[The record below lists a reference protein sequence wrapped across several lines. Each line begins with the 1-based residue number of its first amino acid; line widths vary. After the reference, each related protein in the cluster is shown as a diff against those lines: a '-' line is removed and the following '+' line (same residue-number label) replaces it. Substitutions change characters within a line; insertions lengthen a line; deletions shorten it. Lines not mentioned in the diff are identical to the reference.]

1 MSAVWQLASRSW
13 VSAASLWGA
22 MSDWACPAWT
32 SGWSGWVHGRLG
44 RTFYTLSMLLIVVL
58 LRWALGK
65 AADRRISDGASYR
78 KVLRLLNY
86 GAVTVVLVSLWR
98 IWIGKFGSIGTFLGL
113 VSAGIAIAMQDTIA
127 NLAGAMYVFWTRAFH
142 VGDRISIGE
151 TTGDVID
158 TGLFQFTMVEV
169 GKWVDADQSTGRM
182 VTVPNSKVL
191 KTPLYNYTRGFAF
204 IWHEMPILVT
214 FESNWRAAKEI
225 ALRAG
230 QEASHGLSKEA
241 ASQMKRMTRRFNIK
255 YGKLTPVVYTKV
267 VDSGILLTLRFLTRP
282 RQRRGMEEKV
292 WEYVLDAF
300 AHRVDIDFAY
310 PTTRYY
316 DNRRE
321 GKPETGGPQAPGF
334 DESGFMDSRSGA
346 TDSDASPADGVRL
359 DGPDSDSGAEASGT
373 IDSGRDASSSS

>member
-1 MSAVWQLASRSW
+1 MSAAWQFASRSW
-13 VSAASLWGA
+13 ASAASLWGA
-22 MSDWACPAWT
+22 MNGGACPAWT
-32 SGWSGWVHGRLG
+32 SGWSGWVHGRSG
-44 RTFYTLSMLLIVVL
+44 RVFYTLAMLLIVVL
-58 LRWALGK
+58 LRWALGRT
-65 AADRRISDGASYR
+65 ADRRISDGASYR
-78 KVLRLLNY
+78 KLLRLMNY

-98 IWIGKFGSIGTFLGL
+98 IWVGKFGSVGTFLGL

-127 NLAGAMYVFWTRAFH
+127 NISGAMYIFWTRAFH
-142 VGDRISIGE
+142 VGDRIAIGD

-204 IWHEMPILVT
+204 IWHEIPILVT

-230 QEASHGLSKEA
+230 QDASHGLSKEA

-282 RQRRGMEEKV
+282 RQRRGTEEKV
-292 WEYVLDAF
+292 WEFVLDAF
-300 AHRVDIDFAY
+300 SHRVDIDFAY

-321 GKPETGGPQAPGF
+321 GKPETGGPSAPGF
-334 DESGFMDSRSGA
+334 SESGSVDFSGEA
-346 TDSDASPADGVRL
+346 PDSDAGRSDGVRL
-359 DGPDSDSGAEASGT
+359 DGPDSDVGSGVSAT
-373 IDSGRDASSSS
+373 IDSDRDASPSS